1 MGLKVFAFVRCL
13 LFEHTC
19 RELVLADD
27 GWAAWSTKAF
37 IRRPVMATPALD
49 SAPVGHDPDNRARA
63 SDLNKLWHV
72 SQEKKSWS
80 AMAAVGSSHAAPGK
94 GSVVDGRTF
103 SCQLSSTLIAWPP
116 PSPPPR
122 ACACEK
128 PVGCGAILVVFAGGE
143 ACAMPL

>member
-27 GWAAWSTKAF
+27 GWPAWSTKAF

-72 SQEKKSWS
+72 SQEKKL
-80 AMAAVGSSHAAPGK
+80 VCHGGSGQQPCRTGQRISGGWAYLFVPAEQHAHRLA
-94 GSVVDGRTF
+94 
-103 SCQLSSTLIAWPP
+103 STLA
-116 PSPPPR
+116 
-122 ACACEK
+122 AA
-128 PVGCGAILVVFAGGE
+128 AGV
-143 ACAMPL
+143 CL